1 MSNYLDANATGLAQ
15 MLWIFGG
22 LTVLFLIAGVFQLC
36 FWLARRIDASNPRS
50 GLDVE
55 RFHRISEGRARQAA
69 ARDAVADQEWRE
81 EIARRA
87 RWIREHTWH
96 GEVTDVERIRR

>member
-22 LTVLFLIAGVFQLC
+22 LTALFLIAGVFQLC
-36 FWLARRIDASNPRS
+36 FWLARRIDGAKPDRL
-50 GLDVE
+50 GVE
-55 RFHRISEGRARQAA
+55 RFHRISRGRARQAA

-96 GEVTDVERIRR
+96 GEVTDAERIRR